1 MKISYIVVL
10 VFSLFSCRNQQQDN
24 VPPFQRMENYNGNIS
39 FSIEERILAT
49 PEMII
54 NSLNEMDNVI
64 TYASYEL
71 NDDEKQL
78 FMNYYDFLPL
88 KYKNIIIEKVIGIY
102 FINNFLGGGMTLS
115 VFDNSG
121 NMYMVLFF
129 NPEILHTSISEWI
142 NFRDNS
148 VFIDN
153 DNKISLITECANNY
167 YALIHTLVHETSHV
181 YDFYNNVTPFT
192 EEYLKNDQTKIPT
205 DFIKDVWNDI
215 DEPIEEYN
223 YENRK
228 NISFYGLGEKIDK
241 KNAAMIFTSLKN
253 TPFNSLY
260 GSKTW
265 AEDFAE
271 SFTWYYL
278 NEYYD
283 TNYITIIMKDEK
295 PLIIY
300 DPKDNELVKRRYEI
314 FEEIVK

>member
-1 MKISYIVVL
+1 MKIVYIVVL
-10 VFSLFSCRNQQQDN
+10 VFSLLSCRNQQQDN

-39 FSIEERILAT
+39 FSVEERILAT

-71 NDDEKQL
+71 NDGEKQL

-88 KYKNIIIEKVIGIY
+88 KYKNVIIEKVVGIY

-129 NPEILHTSISEWI
+129 NPKILYTSISEWI

-153 DNKISLITECANNY
+153 DNKISLITECGSNY

-192 EEYLKNDQTKIPT
+192 EEYLKNDQTKFPT
-205 DFIKDVWNDI
+205 DFIKDIWNNI

-223 YENRK
+223 YESRK

-241 KNAAMIFTSLKN
+241 KNAARIFTLLKN

-278 NEYYD
+278 SEYYN
-283 TNYITIIMKDEK
+283 TNYITIIMEDEK
-295 PLIIY
+295 PIIIY
-300 DPKDNELVKRRYEI
+300 DPNDNELVKRRYEI